1 MSPVQQRN
9 ARRVRARG
17 GPRRPLRVQAAA
29 ALALSAAGF
38 GLLRAIEQLRLAPYD
53 DQTGQ
58 PISAWVPGA
67 TIGYGHLIAR
77 DEWPRFSAGITAA
90 EADALLMQDVQPS
103 EDVVRSSIRVL
114 LLQRQFDAL
123 VLLAFN
129 IGAAAFA
136 GSSVVRLVNDPRART
151 PYRNL
156 QAAWSAWNRSQ
167 GRVLQGLVRRRQAE
181 WRVYASGVYQW

>member
-1 MSPVQQRN
+1 M
-9 ARRVRARG
+9 
-17 GPRRPLRVQAAA
+17 QAAA
-29 ALALSAAGF
+29 TLALSDADL

-58 PISAWVPGA
+58 PISAWLPGA
-67 TIGYGHLIAR
+67 TIGYGHLIGR
-77 DEWPRFSAGITAA
+77 DEWPRYAGGITPA
-90 EADALLMQDVQPS
+90 EADALLAQDVQPS
-103 EDVVRSSIRVL
+103 EQAVRSAIQVR

-136 GSSVVRLVNDPRART
+136 GSSVVRLINDPRAKT

-156 QAAWSAWNRSQ
+156 QAAWSAWSRSQ

-181 WRVYASGVYQW
+181 WAVYTRGVYAW